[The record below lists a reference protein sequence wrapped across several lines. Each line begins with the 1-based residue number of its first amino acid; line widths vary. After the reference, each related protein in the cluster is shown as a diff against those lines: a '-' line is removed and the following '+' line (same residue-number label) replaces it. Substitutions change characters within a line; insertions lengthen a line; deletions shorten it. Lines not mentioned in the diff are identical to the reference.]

1 MLHLENEYLVDA
13 PDGVYP
19 VRIHSLD
26 YRAERETLNP
36 KDFATPELY
45 MEARLGRFRD
55 YISTE
60 SVRVKAGKANLG
72 DVYNAASDLL
82 EQTGYWGKFI
92 ESLRY
97 EHGHLEMD
105 IGS

>member
-1 MLHLENEYLVDA
+1 MLHLNDEYFVDA

-19 VRIHSLD
+19 VRIHSMD
-26 YRAERETLNP
+26 YRANNDIHP
-36 KDFATPELY
+36 KSYPTY
-45 MEARLGRFRD
+45 EAYRLALEAQFRD

-92 ESLRY
+92 ESLDF
-97 EHGHLEMD
+97 EHEHLELS

>member
-1 MLHLENEYLVDA
+1 MLHLNDEYLVDA

-19 VRIHSLD
+19 VRHNSLD

-55 YISTE
+55 YISET
-60 SVRVKAGKANLG
+60 SVRVKDGKANLG
-72 DVYNAASDLL
+72 DVYNASISIL

-92 ESLRY
+92 DGLDF
-97 EHGHLEMD
+97 EHEHLELH